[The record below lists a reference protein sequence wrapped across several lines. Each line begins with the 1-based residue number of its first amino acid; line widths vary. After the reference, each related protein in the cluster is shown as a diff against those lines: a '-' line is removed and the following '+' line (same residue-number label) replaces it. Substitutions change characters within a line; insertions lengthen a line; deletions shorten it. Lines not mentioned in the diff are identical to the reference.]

1 MIAVLRLRLAGVVLW
16 MLCTLLPAT
25 AGDRVLVFAA
35 ASLKTALEEAAAP
48 WEAATGHDAVFS
60 FAGSSVLARQ
70 IELGA
75 PAELF
80 ISANPEWMDQ
90 LERGGHL
97 QAGTRRDLL
106 GNRLVLA
113 CKAPAGPVDLT
124 APGALAQALGNRPLA
139 MALADAVPAGIYA
152 KAALA
157 HFGLWQALAPHAA
170 QADNVRA
177 ALALVARGE
186 AACGVVYATDAA
198 SEPAVAI
205 AAVFPAESHP
215 PIVYPAALTRD
226 AGAAARN
233 LLAHLS
239 GPKAREVFARW
250 GFLPLEG
257 GQ

>member
-1 MIAVLRLRLAGVVLW
+1 MTAGLLTRLAGAVLW
-16 MLCTLLPAT
+16 MLCALAPAE

-35 ASLKTALEEAAAP
+35 ASLKNALEEAVVP
-48 WEAATGHDAVFS
+48 WEAATGNDAVLS

-70 IELGA
+70 IALGA

-80 ISANPEWMDQ
+80 ISANPEWMDHLQ
-90 LERGGHL
+90 TGGHL

-124 APGALAQALGNRPLA
+124 APGALEAALGDRPLA
-139 MALADAVPAGIYA
+139 IALADAVPAGIYA
-152 KAALA
+152 KAALTRY
-157 HFGLWQALAPHAA
+157 GLWNSVARRAA

-205 AAVFPAESHP
+205 AAEFPAESHP
-215 PIVYPAALTRD
+215 AIVYPAALT
-226 AGAAARN
+226 AAAGTAASD
-233 LLAHLS
+233 LLAYLS
-239 GPKAREVFARW
+239 GADARAVFARW
-250 GFLPLEG
+250 GFRPLETG
-257 GQ
+257 R